1 METRNKEITPCIAI
15 HPGDILADE
24 LEARGLTQKEFA
36 KEMGMYP
43 ANLNKIIKGKANV
56 TEKIAER
63 LEELL
68 GITKEFWLDIQRDYE
83 INLHSQRKQETI
95 SENKIANIPLS
106 QLLDMQREVERLS
119 SRLNF
124 IIASQKKNKITKKKT
139 IRQEQQS
146 LKE

>member
-1 METRNKEITPCIAI
+1 MEPRNKEITPCIAI

-43 ANLNKIIKGKANV
+43 ANLNKIIKGKANI

>member
-43 ANLNKIIKGKANV
+43 ANLNKIIKGKANI

>member
-83 INLHSQRKQETI
+83 INSHLQRKQETI

-139 IRQEQQS
+139 VKQEQQS

>member
-139 IRQEQQS
+139 VKQEQQS